1 MFFFH
6 LLADS
11 SNTRNWCPSP
21 CKPTSHEIPPWKQ
34 IMSLEFPWK
43 TPREPPW
50 MFQWETGTKPAPRA
64 PRVPGASRP
73 PRSFHPSQGLGRSE
87 WDFRQ
92 NYHGYGYVY
101 TYMYMIV
108 YVYIFIYSLIYVVYL
123 SIDWFIQLFAI
134 YSFIIFIYWF
144 ILLYI
149 YIYISIHISMYL
161 YIIINNCI

>member
-1 MFFFH
+1 MFKLLISMFFYLPFACRFFKYQKHPALHPANQPLMKFH
-6 LLADS
+6 HGS
-11 SNTRNWCPSP
+11 RSCPWNVHG
-21 CKPTSHEIPPWKQ
+21 KPLGKPPGCPNGK
-34 IMSLEFPWK
+34 
-43 TPREPPW
+43 R
-50 MFQWETGTKPAPRA
+50 
-64 PRVPGASRP
+64 ASRP

-92 NYHGYGYVY
+92 NYNGYGYVY

-108 YVYIFIYSLIYVVYL
+108 YVYIFIYSLIYGVYL

-149 YIYISIHISMYL
+149 YISIHISMYL